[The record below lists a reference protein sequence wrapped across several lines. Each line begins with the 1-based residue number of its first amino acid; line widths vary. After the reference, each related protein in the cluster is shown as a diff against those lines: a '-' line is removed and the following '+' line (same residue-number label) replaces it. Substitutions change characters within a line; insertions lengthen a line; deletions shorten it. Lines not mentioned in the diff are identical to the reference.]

1 MSWLRDDRRQGA
13 TRHRYGQ
20 LADVMGMPHFISILD
35 AFHGERRVA
44 VAERL
49 LRAVCKSDTRA
60 TIQDPVVLHF
70 IFEQVRGWPHRTSN
84 HTRHCGGRAGDC
96 FALVALPR
104 SPSGSL

>member
-1 MSWLRDDRRQGA
+1 
-13 TRHRYGQ
+13 
-20 LADVMGMPHFISILD
+20 MPHFISILD

-96 FALVALPR
+96 SAVALVALPR